1 MISIDTHIPSGNILY
16 DRTDNNG
23 TVHLNLNREFNSFTH
38 WFYFKVLLD
47 KIASNP
53 LKFSIDN
60 AIQSAYSN
68 GWNNYAPFASLDG
81 LKWKRLQK
89 GKLLG
94 SAFNF
99 EVDDFDKDF
108 FLSWY
113 LPYPIDK
120 YKNWLTSISAN
131 ALIDVVKGNDEP
143 DYILLG
149 DKSKPTIVIVSRQH
163 PGESMASFVT
173 EGFVQSLTSNLE
185 LTEKILDKYSVIIF
199 PLLNISGVEKGFHR
213 VNSEGK
219 DLNRCWSRND
229 VAEINFVKNKLAN
242 FKSIHSIIDIH
253 GDEVSELNYVFYNDS
268 RNTQQQLFL
277 NSLFNSNPKV
287 ISLPEQS
294 FIKRFVKH
302 LIRKRAILKQSGLPL
317 SEFGRKEYKANTYT
331 IEVSAKITSDIGCN
345 DIGQN
350 ILQAITS
357 QL

>member
-16 DRTDNNG
+16 DRIDNNG

-38 WFYFKVLLD
+38 WFYFKVLID
-47 KIASNP
+47 KIVNNR
-53 LKFSIDN
+53 LRFSIDN

-68 GWNNYAPFASLDG
+68 GWNNYAPFTSLDG
-81 LKWKRLQK
+81 LKWKRLNK

-99 EVDDFDKDF
+99 EVDEFDEEF

-120 YKNWLTSISAN
+120 YNNWLTSISAN
-131 ALIDVVKGNDEP
+131 ALIDVVKGNNEP

-149 DKSKPTIVIVSRQH
+149 NKSKPAIVIVARQH

-173 EGFVQSLTSNLE
+173 EGFVSSLTNNSE

-213 VNSEGK
+213 VNVEGK
-219 DLNRCWSRND
+219 DLNRCWNSSD
-229 VAEINFVKNKLAN
+229 VSEINFVKNKLDN
-242 FKSIHSIIDIH
+242 FNSIHSIIDIH
-253 GDEVSELNYVFYNDS
+253 GDEVSELNCVFYNDS
-268 RNTQQQLFL
+268 KNSQQQLFL
-277 NSLFNSNPKV
+277 NSLFTSNPKV

-294 FIKRFVKH
+294 FIKRFIKH

-317 SEFGRKEYKANTYT
+317 SEYGRKQYKANTYT
-331 IEVSAKITSDIGCN
+331 IEVSAKVTSDIGCY
-345 DIGQN
+345 DIGLN
-350 ILQAITS
+350 ILQAIKS